1 MKHYKQENVENEIAQ
16 LEVDQ
21 IYYIKLYSN
30 NGIRFIFSLI
40 HKAFSFA

>member
-1 MKHYKQENVENEIAQ
+1 MKHYKQENVENEGTW

-30 NGIRFIFSLI
+30 NGITFIVSLI
-40 HKAFSFA
+40 HKAFSFG